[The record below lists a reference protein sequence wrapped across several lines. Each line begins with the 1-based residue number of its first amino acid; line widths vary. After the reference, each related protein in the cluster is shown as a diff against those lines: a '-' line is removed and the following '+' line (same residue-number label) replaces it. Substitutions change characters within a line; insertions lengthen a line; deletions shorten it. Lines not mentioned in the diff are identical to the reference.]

1 MGEQKTYFARQIV
14 GSSLSADGT
23 QFVATIEL
31 ARYARRFFYD
41 RPMLVEAPG
50 ATGAASATPNLPQ
63 LGIDLPDER
72 RMMPLRLE
80 VLAPRVLRLRLGE
93 PADDGLPI
101 LVEPI
106 PAGLPLAVERRDS
119 DQGWTLVGGDL
130 TITLGAD
137 PFSLRIARPDGPPLA
152 LAAGDANVF
161 AQSNSL
167 ALSVADG
174 EGEPHTTL
182 GWSLGHDERL
192 YGLGERFVRFDQ
204 RGRRVDLWNTDAWG
218 TATGASYKGAPIV
231 FSSTGYAVFLNTGA
245 PLTADLGAT
254 SAATASLTVEE
265 GGLDCFLFLGPDLR
279 AILGDYTA
287 LTGRMPRLPRWAF
300 GLWTSRCR
308 YQTRADAEG
317 AVERLR
323 AEDIPV
329 DVVNLDPAWLQT
341 PALNCDFVWNEGAFP
356 DPAGMVRHF
365 ADDGVKVCLWE
376 VPYLAAETAAYR
388 EARERGFL
396 LNGSDGLPIN
406 QIDGAFRPDIDRGLV
421 DFTNPAAAAWWQ
433 DLHRPLLAMGIAAFK
448 TDFGEGVP
456 PDARAHN
463 GLTGRQL
470 RNRYPLLYN
479 RAVYDVT
486 EEMRGIGLIWGRSG
500 WAGSQ
505 RYPAQWGGDPAT
517 TLAGLAGCL
526 RGGLNW
532 ALSAP
537 GAWSHDIGGFYG
549 PPPSPALYIR
559 WAQCGLLSPLA
570 RIHGT
575 TPREPW
581 HFGDEALRIFR
592 EYAQLRYRLL
602 PYLYAIG
609 EIAHRRGLPLLR
621 PLVLE
626 FPRDRVAA
634 TIDDQYLL
642 GGALLVA
649 PVFSESLEP
658 VMRPVYLPA
667 CAEGW
672 LDFWTGA
679 ALAGGRWLDYDAPL
693 DRLPLFLRRGRLLPL
708 GPVMRHTDAA
718 PTDPLTLRCAPVGRD
733 RLDLPEADDSLTRI
747 RLDAEGREATIAIAG
762 GVARRYVLQL
772 HLGTADA
779 AQPRADLDGLDL
791 AVTYADG
798 VIEVGTPMMRGGA
811 ITVRW

>member
-1 MGEQKTYFARQIV
+1 MNTYLARRMVGASLADGDERFGGALEFARYER
-14 GSSLSADGT
+14 L
-23 QFVATIEL
+23 
-31 ARYARRFFYD
+31 FFHD
-41 RPMLVEAPG
+41 HPMLAESP
-50 ATGAASATPNLPQ
+50 ATSRTASATPNLPQ
-63 LGIDLPDER
+63 LSALVRDER
-72 RMMPLRLE
+72 RTLALRLE
-80 VLAPRVLRLRLGE
+80 VVAPRVARLRLGE
-93 PADDGLPI
+93 RADAGLPP
-101 LVEPI
+101 LVEPG
-106 PAGLPLAVERRDS
+106 PTGLPLAAERERDGA
-119 DQGWTLVGGDL
+119 GWTLAGGEL
-130 TITLGAD
+130 TITIGAD
-137 PFSLRIARPDGPPLA
+137 PFSLRIARPDGPPFT

-161 AQSNSL
+161 GQANGL
-167 ALSVADG
+167 PLTVAGGGD
-174 EGEPHTTL
+174 EARTTL
-182 GWSLGHDERL
+182 GWALGHDERL

-204 RGRRVDLWNTDAWG
+204 RGRRVRVWNTDAWG
-218 TATGASYKGAPIV
+218 TATDASYKGAPIV
-231 FSSTGYAVFLNTGA
+231 FSSAGYAVLLNTGA
-245 PLTADLGAT
+245 PIEADLGAT

-265 GGLDCFLFLGPDLR
+265 GALDCFIFLGADLR

-308 YQTRADAEG
+308 YQTRAEAEG

-323 AEDIPV
+323 AEGIPV

-341 PALNCDFVWNEGAFP
+341 PALNCDFVWNEEAFP

-365 ADDGVKVCLWE
+365 AEEGVKVCLWE

-396 LNGSDGLPIN
+396 LLGPDDAPTT
-406 QIDGAFRPDIDRGLV
+406 QIDGAYRPDIDRGLV

-456 PDARAHN
+456 PDARSHA

-479 RAVYDVT
+479 RAVYEVT
-486 EEMRGIGLIWGRSG
+486 REARGIGLIWGRSG
-500 WAGSQ
+500 WASSQ

-526 RGGLNW
+526 CGGLNW

-549 PPPSPALYIR
+549 PPPSPGLYIR

-592 EYAQLRYRLL
+592 DYAHLRYHLL
-602 PYLYAIG
+602 PYLYAVA
-609 EIAHRRGLPLLR
+609 EIAHRRGLPMLR

-626 FPRDRVAA
+626 FPRDRAA
-634 TIDDQYLL
+634 FDIDDQYLL
-642 GGALLVA
+642 SGALLVA

-658 VMRPVYLPA
+658 VARPTYLPA

-672 LDFWTGA
+672 LDFWTGET
-679 ALAGGRWLDYDAPL
+679 LAGGQWLDYHAPL

-718 PTDPLTLRCAPVGRD
+718 PIDPLTVRCAPVGRD
-733 RLDLPEADDSLTRI
+733 RLDLPEADDSITRI
-747 RLDAEGREATIAIAG
+747 RLDAEDREAIVAIAG

-772 HLGTADA
+772 HVGAADA
-779 AQPRADLDGLDL
+779 GQVRASLDGLAL
-791 AVTYADG
+791 AATYADG
-798 VIEVGTPMMRGGA
+798 LLEVGTPMMRDGE
-811 ITVRW
+811 IEVRW

>member
-1 MGEQKTYFARQIV
+1 MVAMKTYLARQLV
-14 GSSLSADGT
+14 SASLSEGGER
-23 QFVATIEL
+23 FVGVIETT
-31 ARYARRFFYD
+31 RYERVAFYD
-41 RPMLVEAPG
+41 RLMLAESPETSRVS
-50 ATGAASATPNLPQ
+50 SATPNLPQ
-63 LGIDLPDER
+63 LGVVPDER
-72 RMMPLRLE
+72 RLHTLQIE
-80 VLAPRVLRLRLGE
+80 IVAPRVVRLRLSE
-93 PADDGLPI
+93 RADDQLPLLI
-101 LVEPI
+101 APQ
-106 PAGLPLAVERRDS
+106 PMGLPLAVARHEAGA
-119 DQGWTLVGGDL
+119 GWTLAGGEL
-130 TITLGAD
+130 TITVGAD
-137 PFSLRIARPDGPPLA
+137 PFTLRIARPDGPPFT

-161 AQSNSL
+161 GQVNSL
-167 ALSVADG
+167 PLTVAEDAD
-174 EGEPHTTL
+174 ESRITL
-182 GWSLGHDERL
+182 GWLLNHDERL
-192 YGLGERFVRFDQ
+192 YGLGERFVRFNQ
-204 RGRRVDLWNTDAWG
+204 RGRQVDLWNTDAWG

-231 FSSTGYAVFLNTGA
+231 FSSEGYAVFCNTGA
-245 PLTADLGAT
+245 PITADLGAT
-254 SAATASLTVEE
+254 SAAAASLTVEE
-265 GGLDCFLFLGPDLR
+265 GALDCFIFLGPDLR

-300 GLWTSRCR
+300 GLWASRCR
-308 YQTRADAEG
+308 YQTRAEAEE
-317 AVERLR
+317 AVARLR

-341 PALNCDFVWNEGAFP
+341 PALNCDFVWNEEAFP
-356 DPAGMVRHF
+356 DPAGMIRRF
-365 ADDGVKVCLWE
+365 AEDGVKVCLWE

-396 LNGSDGLPIN
+396 LTGSDGVPTT
-406 QIDGAFRPDIDRGLV
+406 QIDGAYRPDIDRGLV

-456 PDARAHN
+456 PDARSHS

-479 RAVYDVT
+479 RAVYEVT
-486 EEMRGIGLIWGRSG
+486 AEVRGTGLIWGRSG

-537 GAWSHDIGGFYG
+537 GACSHDIGGFYG
-549 PPPSPALYIR
+549 PSPSPGLYIR

-592 EYAQLRYRLL
+592 DYTHLRYRLL
-602 PYLYAIG
+602 PYLYAIA
-609 EIAHRRGLPLLR
+609 EIAHRRGLPMLR
-621 PLVLE
+621 PLILE
-626 FPRDRVAA
+626 FPHDRVAA
-634 TIDDQYLL
+634 DIDDQYLL

-649 PVFSESLEP
+649 PVFSESLEA
-658 VMRPVYLPA
+658 VTRPVYLPA
-667 CAEGW
+667 CAAGW
-672 LDFWTGA
+672 LDFWTGDT
-679 ALAGGRWLDYDAPL
+679 LPGGQYLDYVAPL

-708 GPVMRHTDAA
+708 GPVMAYTDAV
-718 PTDPLTLRCAPVGRD
+718 PIDTLTLRCAPVGRD

-747 RLDAEGREATIAIAG
+747 RLDAEGREASIAITG
-762 GVARRYVLQL
+762 SVARRYLLQL
-772 HLGTADA
+772 HVGDTESGQIRASLDELALA
-779 AQPRADLDGLDL
+779 A
-791 AVTYADG
+791 TYAAG
-798 VIEVGTPMMRGGA
+798 VLEVGTPTMRGGE
-811 ITVRW
+811 IVINW

>member
-1 MGEQKTYFARQIV
+1 MGETATYFARQIV
-14 GSSLSADGT
+14 GASLVGDGS
-23 QFVATIEL
+23 QFVATVEL
-31 ARYARRFFYD
+31 APYARRFFYD
-41 RPMLVEAPG
+41 RPMLIEAAGPG
-50 ATGAASATPNLPQ
+50 SATPNLPQ
-63 LGIDLPDER
+63 YGFELPDER
-72 RMMPLRLE
+72 RTLSLRLE
-80 VLAPRVLRLRLGE
+80 VIAPRVLRVRLGE
-93 PADDGLPI
+93 PVDDSLPI
-101 LVEPI
+101 LVEPL
-106 PAGLPLAVERRDS
+106 PTALPLAVERHATET
-119 DQGWTLVGGDL
+119 GWTVGGGDL
-130 TITLGAD
+130 AISLGAA
-137 PFSLRIARPDGPPLA
+137 PFSLRITPPAGPTFS

-161 AQSNSL
+161 AQPNSL
-167 ALSVADG
+167 ALSLAEGDDG
-174 EGEPHTTL
+174 PRTTL
-182 GWSLGHDERL
+182 GWSLAHDEHL

-204 RGRRVDLWNTDAWG
+204 RGRQVNVWNTDAWG
-218 TATGASYKGAPIV
+218 TATSASYKGAPIV
-231 FSSTGYAVFLNTGA
+231 FSSAGYAVLLNTGA

-254 SAATASLTVEE
+254 SAATASLTIEE
-265 GGLDCFLFLGPDLR
+265 GALDCFLFLGPELR

-308 YQTRADAEG
+308 YQTRAEAEG
-317 AVERLR
+317 AVDRLR
-323 AEDIPV
+323 EEQIPV

-341 PALNCDFVWNEGAFP
+341 PALNCDFIWNEEAFP
-356 DPAGMVRHF
+356 DPAGMVRRF

-388 EARERGFL
+388 EARERGYL
-396 LNGSDGLPIN
+396 LTGPDGAPVG
-406 QIDGAFRPDIDRGLV
+406 QIDGAYRADIDRGLV

-486 EEMRGIGLIWGRSG
+486 REVRGTGLIWGRSG

-532 ALSAP
+532 SLSAP

-549 PPPSPALYIR
+549 PSPSPALYIR

-592 EYAQLRYRLL
+592 DYAQLRYRLL

-609 EIAHRRGLPLLR
+609 EIAHQRGLPMLR

-626 FPRDRVAA
+626 FPRDRFAA

-658 VMRPVYLPA
+658 VVRSVYLPA
-667 CAEGW
+667 CAAGW
-672 LDFWTGA
+672 LDFWTGEVF
-679 ALAGGRWLDYDAPL
+679 AGGQWLDYDAPL
-693 DRLPLFLRRGRLLPL
+693 DRLPLFLRRGRLLPI
-708 GPVMRHTDAA
+708 GPMMRHTDAI
-718 PTDPLTLRCAPVGRD
+718 PTDLLTLRCAPVGRD
-733 RLDLPEADDSLTRI
+733 RLDLPEADESITRI

-762 GVARRYVLQL
+762 GVTRRYVLQL
-772 HLGTADA
+772 HLDAVADA
-779 AQPRADLDGLDL
+779 QPGADLDGLNL
-791 AVTYADG
+791 AVSYRDT
-798 VIEVGTPMMRGGA
+798 VLEVGTPMMRGGE
-811 ITVRW
+811 ITVHW